1 LIEKVDANTSSQVTQ
16 QQAAMKI
23 NFDWQLNRGIA
34 SASNFGM
41 LLVVLLSFPLV
52 LRWTGAFSFVDI
64 DSLSRQHTR
73 AFLKFC
79 FILTAFLWVCF
90 TIALAGI
97 RRKGSIRWQ
106 ELVGVRW
113 NRWQS
118 VFGAIGIAFATLV
131 TMVVIGNLSNVIL
144 GPLHQESAAFRALV
158 AQNIVEALAFLVPA
172 FSAGFVE
179 EFVFRGYLQRQFQAL
194 CGNSVV
200 GSVLQVMV
208 FSLGH
213 YYQGWIRLVPV
224 VLIGTLLTIVALWR
238 KSLVPG
244 MIAHGLG
251 DGLVSFSFFLKHL

>member
-1 LIEKVDANTSSQVTQ
+1 
-16 QQAAMKI
+16 MKI
-23 NFDWQLNRGIA
+23 NLDWQLSKGIA
-34 SASNFGM
+34 SVGNLGM
-41 LLVVLLSFPLV
+41 LLVVLLSFALV
-52 LRWTGAFSFVDI
+52 LLWTSAFSFADF
-64 DSLSRQHTR
+64 DPLSGQHTR

-79 FILTAFLWVCF
+79 FIVAAFLWVCF
-90 TIALAGI
+90 AIALVGI

-106 ELVGVRW
+106 ELVGARW
-113 NRWQS
+113 NRWPS
-118 VFGAIGIAFATLV
+118 VLGNMGIALATLV
-131 TMVVIGNLSNVIL
+131 AMGVIGNLSNTVL
-144 GPLHQESAAFRALV
+144 GRLHQDSAAFRALV
-158 AQNIVEALAFLVPA
+158 AQNLVEALAFMVPA

-194 CGNSVV
+194 CGNTVV
-200 GSVLQVMV
+200 AAVLQVMV

-224 VLIGTLLTIVALWR
+224 VLIGALLTVVALRR

>member
-1 LIEKVDANTSSQVTQ
+1 
-16 QQAAMKI
+16 MKI
-23 NFDWQLNRGIA
+23 NLDWQLSKGIA
-34 SASNFGM
+34 SVGNLGM
-41 LLVVLLSFPLV
+41 LLVVLLSFALV
-52 LRWTGAFSFVDI
+52 LLWTSAFSFADFHP
-64 DSLSRQHTR
+64 LSGQHTR

-79 FILTAFLWVCF
+79 FIVAAFLWVCF
-90 TIALAGI
+90 AIALVGI

-106 ELVGVRW
+106 ELVGARW
-113 NRWQS
+113 NRWPS
-118 VFGAIGIAFATLV
+118 VLGNMGIALATLV
-131 TMVVIGNLSNVIL
+131 AMGVIGNLSNMVL
-144 GPLHQESAAFRALV
+144 GRLHQDSAAFRALV
-158 AQNIVEALAFLVPA
+158 AQNLVEALAFMVPA

-194 CGNSVV
+194 CGNTVV
-200 GSVLQVMV
+200 AAVLQVMV

-224 VLIGTLLTIVALWR
+224 VLIGALLTVVALRR

>member
-1 LIEKVDANTSSQVTQ
+1 
-16 QQAAMKI
+16 MKI
-23 NFDWQLNRGIA
+23 NLDWQLSKGIA
-34 SASNFGM
+34 SVGNLGM
-41 LLVVLLSFPLV
+41 LLVVLLSFALV
-52 LRWTGAFSFVDI
+52 LLWTSAFSFADF
-64 DSLSRQHTR
+64 DPLSGQHTR

-79 FILTAFLWVCF
+79 FIVAAFLWVCF
-90 TIALAGI
+90 AIALVGI

-106 ELVGVRW
+106 ELVGARW
-113 NRWQS
+113 NRWPS
-118 VFGAIGIAFATLV
+118 VLGNMGIALATLV
-131 TMVVIGNLSNVIL
+131 AMGVIGNLSNMVL
-144 GPLHQESAAFRALV
+144 GRLHQDSAAFRALV
-158 AQNIVEALAFLVPA
+158 AQNLVEALAFMVPA

-194 CGNSVV
+194 CGNTVV
-200 GSVLQVMV
+200 AAVLQVMV

-224 VLIGTLLTIVALWR
+224 VLIGALLTVVALRR